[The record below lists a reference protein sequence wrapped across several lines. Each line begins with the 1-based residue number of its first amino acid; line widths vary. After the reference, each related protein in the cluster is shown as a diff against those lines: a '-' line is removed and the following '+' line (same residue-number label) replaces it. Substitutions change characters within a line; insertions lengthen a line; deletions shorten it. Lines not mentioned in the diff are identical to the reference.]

1 MIEPF
6 IQYIRTERRYSEYTV
21 RSYAHDIRLFIGHME
36 ARIGDGAEFDPRLV
50 TADDIRTWIVED
62 LSSPG
67 KLKKSSINKMICSVR
82 AWYRYLRKTGA
93 IERDPFLKTGFL
105 KTESKLPVY
114 IAESKMGNIV
124 HALRDEAEE
133 GGFIEQRNALIV
145 LLFYSTGI
153 RLAELIGINRN
164 DLSGDMNELRVRGKG
179 DKERIV
185 PLLPAAARRVNDY
198 LTAISRENICDSSQK
213 ALFLTKK
220 GKRISRTE
228 VYNVVR
234 QELAKAGIQGKRSPH
249 VLRHTFATHLLDSG
263 ADMREIQ
270 ELLGHSSLN
279 ATQIYTHNSI
289 GRLKEVYRSAHPRT
303 RKEKKEP

>member
-62 LSSPG
+62 LSAPS

-114 IAESKMGNIV
+114 IVESKMDNIV
-124 HALRDEAEE
+124 RALRDEAEE

>member
-105 KTESKLPVY
+105 KTASKLPVY